1 MHQQNV
7 VFDKYQCC
15 TRPVCLVFERT
26 SAPKTIGALVL
37 SKRNIIHVHVGL
49 VKHWYLSKTT
59 FCWCINDALRHF
71 LPDKGHPMSKLK
83 ISTESFFKGHQEMI
97 RGHGGKRLLCLC
109 EVSGLLYVILI
120 QRQWALT
127 RLDFGVKFYKTAGLV
142 AQNFSKTKIYSTRPE
157 T

>member
-1 MHQQNV
+1 MLYQACMLS
-7 VFDKYQCC
+7 FWKDKC
-15 TRPVCLVFERT
+15 TKNNWCTCPF
-26 SAPKTIGALVL
+26 KT
-37 SKRNIIHVHVGL
+37 KHIHVHVGL

-59 FCWCINDALRHF
+59 FCWCINDALKHF

-97 RGHGGKRLLCLC
+97 RGHGGKRLCLC

-127 RLDFGVKFYKTAGLV
+127 RLDFGVKFYKTEGLWLKTF
-142 AQNFSKTKIYSTRPE
+142 QKQKFILQGQKLKCTLFSF
-157 T
+157 